1 MKKKILSLILTFA
14 MLLSVTAALG
24 STVVYAAD
32 GEVTTIASYE
42 DLVAFVNSLATYDYS
57 GKTVNVTANITVNS
71 GWTANDGEKTA
82 TAAPS
87 VTLDTTAATKAFV
100 GTLNGNGN
108 TISGLYINGVAL
120 IPAIANATIQNIK
133 FDNCYTNQAGNSA
146 IVAGVLKADKSA
158 VFTNVTVSNSK
169 IVNGNT
175 NGSIAA
181 ILATAEASS
190 AATTDCDLTNC
201 NSIDNLFV
209 SGAKTSLMGGLV
221 GNFTKGTGS
230 FTNCYNSSELYAMP
244 ESDTYINGGYKV
256 GGMVGACGGANT
268 YLVEFTNC
276 VNEGTITSFTIAGGI
291 LGDGASASSTMIS
304 CVNTATIKSDS
315 RSDKDSFAGGMIGR
329 ANGGNAVIKECI
341 NLGEIVANSNSR
353 GAKAKGQGG
362 GAIGFATKPAV
373 IVDFV
378 NTANVTANQKAGGI
392 IGAYNATSGTIE
404 RVITTGTVKGYNGGT
419 AVNGGASCAIFG
431 TWAQNNANADV
442 YLTVKD
448 FYYYNVN
455 NNVFGLWKPL
465 GSTCGNFHAS
475 YTAENKSLEFTGGVS
490 NATDGDTA
498 GTESANLGLYNAFF
512 TENAYISD
520 LSAVAGDKGAD
531 KFVAFGLGEQ
541 WLLTDTVPMP
551 ASAYKLLSKKL
562 EVSEDINYVGF
573 QKKLDSDT
581 LQVRLVAE
589 LASKDYAN
597 TGFELVAVEK
607 LATYATANGAT
618 TITIA
623 APTNGAAVLAD
634 NKNSTT
640 VYTSLKAFGEDGAEL
655 EAVTPSAEGKYLSAI
670 TVTSIPV
677 EGTYTFV
684 IKPYVTLLDGSGVV
698 YGASFAIVVVN
709 GVVSYGYAM

>member
-57 GKTVNVTANITVNS
+57 GKTVNVTANITVNI

-133 FDNCYTNQAGNSA
+133 FDNCYTNKAGNSA

-221 GNFTKGTGS
+221 GNFNKGTGS

-244 ESDTYINGGYKV
+244 ESDTYINEGYKV

-268 YLVEFTNC
+268 YLVEFANC
-276 VNEGTITSFTIAGGI
+276 VNEGAITSFTIAGGI

-315 RSDKDSFAGGMIGR
+315 RSAKNSFAGGMIGR

-341 NLGEIVANSNSR
+341 NLGEIVANSNS
-353 GAKAKGQGG
+353 GAAKGQGG

-431 TWAQNNANADV
+431 TWAQNNADANV

-455 NNVFGLWKPL
+455 NNVFGLWKTL
-465 GSTCGNFHAS
+465 GSTYGNFHAS

-490 NATDGDTA
+490 NATDGDPA

-520 LSAVAGDKGAD
+520 LSAVGGDKGAD

-562 EVSEDINYVGF
+562 EASEDINYVGF
-573 QKKLDSDT
+573 QKKLDADT
-581 LQVRLVAE
+581 LQVRLIAE

-607 LATYATANGAT
+607 LATYATENGVTA
-618 TITIA
+618 ITVSE
-623 APTNGAAVLAD
+623 PTYGSAVLDD
-634 NKNSTT
+634 NKSSTT

-655 EAVTPSAEGKYLSAI
+655 EAITPSAEGKYLSAI
-670 TVTSIPV
+670 TVTGIPTT
-677 EGTYTFV
+677 GTFTFI
-684 IKPYVTLLDGSGVV
+684 IKPYVTLLDGSGVE